1 MKIVFPFVGDSVG
14 GSHRSVIEL
23 YRELKKNECSPCIV
37 IHNENGLLS
46 KTLEKQ
52 NIPYDVL
59 LLHKLAGETPNLF
72 SIGYGMI
79 VNKYRITKYI
89 KENNIDI
96 VHGNDL
102 RINLT
107 WSFATKLSRAKFV
120 WHQRTRLSKSNLW
133 KLIAILCDH
142 FIAISAYVMENV
154 PSNLPLSRK
163 SLVNNPFDT
172 NIKYNREQ
180 SRNKM
185 IEEYKLPKN
194 DLIVGYIGRFYKYKN
209 VHTLIEAFAI
219 VLENTYNVNL
229 HLVLIGEGDK
239 NYINYLRSLVERLK
253 IKTEVSFCGF
263 HEKPME
269 AMAGVDIAV
278 MLMEYEAFGR
288 TLVEAMLQET
298 TVIAVY
304 AGGHKEIIQ
313 DNVTGIFYSPGNTN
327 ELVDMIKDLVS
338 SPDKRK
344 KIAKNGYNEAVK
356 RYGVTSHSKSMLSIY
371 QNLTLNEE

>member
-1 MKIVFPFVGDSVG
+1 
-14 GSHRSVIEL
+14 
-23 YRELKKNECSPCIV
+23 
-37 IHNENGLLS
+37 
-46 KTLEKQ
+46 
-52 NIPYDVL
+52 
-59 LLHKLAGETPNLF
+59 
-72 SIGYGMI
+72 
-79 VNKYRITKYI
+79 
-89 KENNIDI
+89 
-96 VHGNDL
+96 
-102 RINLT
+102 
-107 WSFATKLSRAKFV
+107 
-120 WHQRTRLSKSNLW
+120 
-133 KLIAILCDH
+133 
-142 FIAISAYVMENV
+142 MENV